1 MNSRQLQAKWFSKR
15 TASPLTDAVKEGLKS
30 GNFVGEPKIGDYT
43 VAPEGVVVE
52 ATVSVIV
59 PSSKILSEAPPKES
73 LKLVFEA
80 PALLTD
86 VSDDMIKDIP
96 FRALKEP
103 QFSAFVKKMGGLGQY
118 SDEVLIALLEGRSKD
133 DSLDESP
140 YEVIQIF
147 FHRAM
152 KDMNRYIDGPLEWE
166 NWGGDTD
173 YLKIKVKGG
182 VVGGIVA
189 VPVKWSGGSRGLKI
203 KRELPYYPYVD
214 LDPAIHGEQVE
225 YAKKS
230 THPSLA
236 KVYQEEGGKLRV
248 NPLPKGTPGVLEV
261 VMLGEFRMEKTP
273 LSSLDRDDLEK
284 LVRFFAGQY

>member
-1 MNSRQLQAKWFSKR
+1 MNPRQLQAKWFSKR

-30 GNFVGEPKIGDYT
+30 GNFVGEPKIGNYT

-59 PSSKILSEAPPKES
+59 PSSKVLSEAPPKES

-86 VSDDMIKDIP
+86 VSDDMVKDIP

-118 SDEVLIALLEGRSKD
+118 SDEVLIALLEGRKKEDEDTPWDISDIFIERTEKD
-133 DSLDESP
+133 
-140 YEVIQIF
+140 
-147 FHRAM
+147 R
-152 KDMNRYIDGPLEWE
+152 NRYIDGSFESSDD
-166 NWGGDTD
+166 WGNDW
-173 YLKIKVKGG
+173 LNVRIKGG
-182 VVGGIVA
+182 VLGGTMWA
-189 VPVKWSGGSRGLKI
+189 PAEWGSFSGSGKHLTI
-203 KRELPYYPYVD
+203 KRDLRDAYPY

-225 YAKKS
+225 DGNES

-236 KVYQEEGGKLRV
+236 RVRQERGTPLMV
-248 NPLPKGTPGVLEV
+248 DVLPKGTPGVFGV
-261 VMLGEFRMEKTP
+261 VVRDKWRIEKTP
-273 LSSLDRDDLEK
+273 LSSLDRGDLEK
-284 LVRFFAGQY
+284 LVRWFAGQY